1 MTMPNLALNKTAFAS
16 SSIAPYLPARAVDDL
31 ISPLNRW
38 MASGLPSWMGVDL
51 GAVYWINRWVV
62 KQPGGSGW
70 QSPSYNMCDFKLQ
83 GSLDNI
89 TWFDID
95 SVVNNG
101 ASTLDRSVTPKQAR
115 YVRVYVTKGLQINTR
130 VAAIMEFE
138 VYDATNAPY
147 LDSLAP
153 SVGMLSP
160 AFAQKQYNYSVSVGS
175 ETGNIRFTPTAAA
188 GVIKVNGTVVSSGQL
203 SAPISLNLGNNSVTV
218 TVTSSDMTASYA
230 VNVIR
235 AGQLPAAK
243 LGDLAV
249 VGSDGHSKTLNPAFG
264 ADTFG
269 YAVSVANAVTWVKV
283 TPTAGT
289 GTTAIKVNGATIA
302 SGGQSPQI
310 NLNVGSNTITVATS
324 GSGYLDGVYTITVTR
339 A

>member
-1 MTMPNLALNKTAFAS
+1 MPNLALNKTASAS
-16 SSIAPYLPARAVDDL
+16 SSIAPYLPARAVDGS

-38 MASGLPSWMGVDL
+38 MAGGLPSWMGVDL

-70 QSPSYNMCDFKLQ
+70 QPPSYNMCDFKLQ
-83 GSLDNI
+83 GSLDNS

-95 SVVNNG
+95 SVINNG
-101 ASTLDRSVTPKQAR
+101 ASTLDRSVTPKEAR
-115 YVRVYVTKGLQINTR
+115 YVRVYITRGLQVNTR
-130 VAAIMEFE
+130 VASIMEFE

-175 ETGNIRFTPTAAA
+175 ETGSIRFTPTAAA
-188 GVIKVNGTVVSSGQL
+188 GMVIKVNGTVVSSGQQ
-203 SAPISLNLGNNSVTV
+203 SAPISLNPGNNSVTV
-218 TVTSSDMTASYA
+218 TVTSSDMTASYS
-230 VNVIR
+230 VNVIKG
-235 AGQLPAAK
+235 GQLPAAK
-243 LGDLAV
+243 LGGLGV

-269 YAVSVANAVTWVKV
+269 YAVSAANAITWVKV
-283 TPTAGT
+283 TPIAGI
-289 GTTAIKVNGATIA
+289 GTTAIKVNGVTVA
-302 SGGQSPQI
+302 SGSQSPQI
-310 NLNVGSNTITVATS
+310 NLNVGSNTITIAAS
-324 GSGYLDGVYTITVTR
+324 GSGYWDGVYTITVTR